1 MTGMLYI
8 YILFTLATEP
18 VNQLR
23 VYWRPCCGWL
33 QDALQPSAQVTWPV
47 LCRCE
52 WRVKWTPSFQTL
64 TSLAWSPLTAE
75 MLEKLQNVGC
85 VEKSVCISYIRWQ
98 LFLKEVGTCGL
109 ELCIPALEQQQ
120 SEVTEYNSSQLSPE
134 RGLSAWAR
142 VDELSSW
149 QSAPS
154 IHQVKG
160 GDPCSSVSEASI
172 ARTDYSQNLFLMSVE
187 CWVWPFTWHPVYVLT
202 VIKQQGNVFTVARQ
216 PGYAVTFTGQYIPRQ
231 WGLTVTRQQGIS
243 WVYSC
248 GTGQSCPQLTRQWQQ
263 WCQTIIS
270 VSSNSLHRVE
280 WTVMVAHPHKHTRL
294 KVCFQLK

>member
-23 VYWRPCCGWL
+23 VYWRPCCGWYGTRFNRL
-33 QDALQPSAQVTWPV
+33 HRSRDFHDLPH
-47 LCRCE
+47 RCE
-52 WRVKWTPSFQTL
+52 WRVKWTPTFQTL
-64 TSLAWSPLTAE
+64 TSLAWSALTAE
-75 MLEKLQNVGC
+75 MLDKLQNVGC

-98 LFLKEVGTCGL
+98 LFLKAVDTCGL
-109 ELCIPALEQQQ
+109 ELCIHALEQQQ
-120 SEVTEYNSSQLSPE
+120 PEVTSYNSLQLSPE

-154 IHQVKG
+154 IHQVRG
-160 GDPCSSVSEASI
+160 GDPFSSVSEASI
-172 ARTDYSQNLFLMSVE
+172 ARTDYKQNLFLMSVE

-202 VIKQQGNVFTVARQ
+202 VIKQTGNVFTVARQ

-231 WGLTVTRQQGIS
+231 WGYLTVTRQQDIS
-243 WVYSC
+243 WVYPC
-248 GTGQSCPQLTRQWQQ
+248 GVGQSCPQLTRQWHQ

-270 VSSNSLHRVE
+270 VSSNSLH
-280 WTVMVAHPHKHTRL
+280 PK
-294 KVCFQLK
+294 